1 MLNSLLKMFQYDFMI
16 RALVVGGLVS
26 LCSALLGTSLVLK
39 RYSMIGDGLSHV
51 GFASLAIAYAL
62 NFAPMSVSIPVCVV
76 AAFFLLQ
83 LEESSKIKG
92 DAATALLCSG
102 ALAVGVMTISLTSG
116 MNTDVCNYMFG
127 SILAISPSDLRLS
140 VVLSIVVLFLYIVFY
155 PRIFAV
161 TFDESFAKASGTNT
175 RFYNMVLALLTS
187 ITIVLGMRMMGTLLI
202 SSLIVFPSI
211 TAMRVCKNFLSTILV
226 AALLSIFGFIVGI
239 SLSFL
244 HSIPTGASIVIV
256 DMILFFLFLGL
267 EMLRN
272 RKS

>member
-39 RYSMIGDGLSHV
+39 RYSMIGDGLYHV

-226 AALLSIFGFIVGI
+226 AALLSLFGFIVGI

>member
-1 MLNSLLKMFQYDFMI
+1 MFKVLGSMLSYDFMI
-16 RALVVGGLVS
+16 RAIIVGSLVS
-26 LCSALLGTSLVLK
+26 LCSTLLGTSLVLK

-62 NFAPMSVSIPVCVV
+62 QLAPMSVSIPICVI

-83 LEESSKIKG
+83 LEENSKIKG

-102 ALAVGVMTISLTSG
+102 ALAVGVMTISLTTG

-127 SILAISPSDLRLS
+127 SILAISPSDMRLS
-140 VVLSIVVLFLYIVFY
+140 VILSVVVLFLYIFFY

-161 TFDESFAKASGTNT
+161 TFDENFAKASGTNT

-211 TAMRVCKNFLSTILV
+211 TAMRVCKNFLGTIIL
-226 AALLSIFGFIVGI
+226 ASILSLFGFFVGMT
-239 SLSFL
+239 LSFL
-244 HSIPTGASIVIV
+244 YSIPTGASIVVI
-256 DMILFFLFLGL
+256 DIILFFIFCAI
-267 EMLRN
+267 EAIRN
-272 RKS
+272 RKG

>member
-1 MLNSLLKMFQYDFMI
+1 MFKVLGSMLSYDFMI
-16 RALVVGGLVS
+16 RAIIVGSLVS
-26 LCSALLGTSLVLK
+26 LCSTLLGTSLVLK

-51 GFASLAIAYAL
+51 GFAALAIAYAL
-62 NFAPMSVSIPVCVV
+62 QLAPMSVSIPVCVI

-83 LEESSKIKG
+83 LEENSKIKG

-102 ALAVGVMTISLTSG
+102 ALAVGVMTISLTTG

-127 SILAISPSDLRLS
+127 SILAISPSDMRLS
-140 VVLSIVVLFLYIVFY
+140 VVLSVVVLFLYIFFY

-161 TFDESFAKASGTNT
+161 TFDENFAKASGTNT

-211 TAMRVCKNFLSTILV
+211 TAMRVCKNFLGTIIL
-226 AALLSIFGFIVGI
+226 ASILSIFGFFVGMT
-239 SLSFL
+239 LSFL
-244 HSIPTGASIVIV
+244 YSIPTGASIVVI
-256 DMILFFLFLGL
+256 DIILFFIFCAI
-267 EMLRN
+267 EAIRN
-272 RKS
+272 RKG

>member
-62 NFAPMSVSIPVCVV
+62 NFAPMSVSILVCVV

-226 AALLSIFGFIVGI
+226 AALLSLFGFIVGI

>member
-39 RYSMIGDGLSHV
+39 RYSMIRDGLSHV

-226 AALLSIFGFIVGI
+226 AALLSLVGFIVGI